1 MQNALTAR
9 RIRRKIRRKDR
20 TRPSLGFGDGFG
32 AAFGGLAE
40 AGIGIWQGME
50 KQDLEES
57 RIKAERDIAIAKAN
71 AEAAV
76 AAAAAE
82 RAHALALA
90 GKAPSGGIPVWA
102 YGAGA
107 AGLALVAFLAF
118 KR

>member
-1 MQNALTAR
+1 MSNALTAR
-9 RIRRKIRRKDR
+9 RIRRKLRRKDR
-20 TRPSLGFGDGFG
+20 SRPALGSFDFGG
-32 AAFGGLAE
+32 AFGGLAS

-50 KQDLEES
+50 AQDLEET
-57 RIKAERDIAIAKAN
+57 RIKAERDIAISKAN
-71 AEAAV
+71 AEAAA

-82 RAHALALA
+82 RAHALAIA
-90 GKAPSGGIPVWA
+90 GKSSGGIPVWA